1 MKRFI
6 IGFVFSSLIVFGA
19 YKKKSLDISGA
30 LSAIFLGTCIYFW
43 GGLYMS
49 AIMISFFIS
58 SSFFTKIKESFVK
71 DLEDI
76 NEKTG
81 ARDYM
86 QVAANGGIG
95 LVFAFLYYRTSN
107 PVFLVIYAVAFSAS
121 NADTWASELGVLSTS
136 QPISILSFKKVEK
149 GISGAVSLIGTLSA
163 ICGALFIALIYSF
176 GYVLKFGFSIKLISH
191 MFIITLSGFIGSL
204 IDSIIGAAFQAK
216 YKCSFCGR
224 ITEKK
229 EHHGQNTI
237 RISGIRWINND
248 FVNFISGLAACAIS
262 IILYC
267 IV

>member
-6 IGFVFSSLIVFGA
+6 IGFVFSSLIVFAA
-19 YKKKSLDISGA
+19 YKKKSLNISGA

-49 AIMISFFIS
+49 AIMISFFVS
-58 SSFFTKIKESFVK
+58 SSFFTKIKESFVNG
-71 DLEDI
+71 LEDI
-76 NEKTG
+76 NEKGG
-81 ARDYM
+81 ARDYI

-107 PVFLVIYAVAFSAS
+107 PVFLVTYAAAFASS
-121 NADTWASELGVLSTS
+121 NADTWASELGVLSAS
-136 QPISILSFKKVEK
+136 QPISILNFKKAEK
-149 GISGAVSLIGTLSA
+149 GMSGAVSLIGTLSA
-163 ICGALFIALIYSF
+163 LFGALFIAFIYSVV
-176 GYVLKFGFSIKLISH
+176 YVFMFGFSIKLISH
-191 MFIITLSGFIGSL
+191 MFIITLSGFIGSI

-216 YKCSFCGR
+216 YKCSSCGR

-229 EHHGQNTI
+229 EHHGHNTI
-237 RISGIRWINND
+237 HISGIRWINND

-262 IILYC
+262 VILYF

>member
-6 IGFVFSSLIVFGA
+6 LGFVFSSLIVFGA
-19 YKKKSLDISGA
+19 YKKKSLNISGA
-30 LSAIFLGTCIYFW
+30 ISAIFLGTCIYFL

-49 AIMISFFIS
+49 AIMIGFFIT

-71 DLEDI
+71 GLEDI

-81 ARDYM
+81 PRDYM

-95 LVFAFLYYRTSN
+95 LVFAFFYYSTSN
-107 PVFLVIYAVAFSAS
+107 LVFLVTYAAAFAAS

-136 QPISILSFKKVEK
+136 QPISILSFKKAEK

-163 ICGALFIALIYSF
+163 LCGALFIASIYSF
-176 GYVLKFGFSIKLISH
+176 GYVFMFGFSMKLIIH
-191 MFIITLSGFIGSL
+191 IFIITLSGFIGSL

-216 YKCSFCGR
+216 YKCGLCGR

-237 RISGIRWINND
+237 HISGIRWINND
-248 FVNFISGLAACAIS
+248 FVNFISSLTACAIS
-262 IILYC
+262 VILYF